1 MATAKYIPDS
11 GDLIL
16 ILDGTETD
24 TLTGWLGQIV
34 EELEMSTD
42 QAEILSGIIS
52 AIDEVEES
60 N

>member
-11 GDLIL
+11 QDTIL
-16 ILDGTETD
+16 TLDGTETE
-24 TLTGWLGQIV
+24 TLIGWLAQIV
-34 EELEMSTD
+34 EELDMSAD

-52 AIDEVEES
+52 ALDEE

>member
-11 GDLIL
+11 GDTVLV
-16 ILDGTETD
+16 LDGTETE
-24 TLTGWLGQIV
+24 TLTGWLAQIV
-34 EELEMSTD
+34 EELDMSTD

-52 AIDEVEES
+52 ALDEEV

>member
-11 GDLIL
+11 GDTIL
-16 ILDGTETD
+16 TLDGTETE
-24 TLTGWLGQIV
+24 TLTGWLAQIV
-34 EELEMSTD
+34 EELDMSAD

-52 AIDEVEES
+52 AIDEEV

>member
-11 GDLIL
+11 GDTIL
-16 ILDGTETD
+16 TLDGTETE
-24 TLTGWLGQIV
+24 TLTGWLAQIV
-34 EELEMSTD
+34 EELDMSAD

-52 AIDEVEES
+52 AIDEE